1 MNLDPW
7 LTTCTPLT
15 VFLLLHAENNSFP
28 VRTSHSETL
37 LPPHATKVSLEGKR
51 SIASNGS

>member
-28 VRTSHSETL
+28 VLTSHNETL
-37 LPPHATKVSLEGKR
+37 LPPQATKVNLEGKR
-51 SIASNGS
+51 SIDSNGS